1 MTLKRFLPK
10 GGLVRYQLKQ
20 FWWVSALYALMLFFA
35 TPFVIL
41 SRDQQDLIREIH
53 RFPQRVGQILY
64 NNSAVFVFLI
74 GAAIIIGVCVFR
86 YMQATR
92 SATLFHAFP
101 VTRTRLYLSTLASG
115 FVLLALP
122 ILVNAMILFCMSFW
136 GGYGVIIPPLNIL
149 DWIAGQ
155 LLTGTAT
162 MFFCI
167 FVGVLTG
174 SSVGQFLFTFAL
186 CGIPVGLMALS
197 GYLLDNW
204 LFGFTADGLEHV
216 LEFLLKITPIYYPQF
231 FASEGSILWIPA
243 LEGAYIILFA
253 ALGLWLYHKRDT
265 ERAGDVAAFPWI
277 RPIFLYTVTLCVM
290 LAGTC
295 FVAEIMTAGKINGSP
310 NVFILL
316 FFALL
321 GYAVAKMLLTKSFRI
336 LPYYKGYVA
345 FAAIVLIGFF
355 AIDMNL
361 FGFGTTV
368 PKMEQIEQVYVGNHY
383 YHGWPESLAQSHE
396 GIAVFHEAESIE
408 AARKLHNDAI
418 NANVTPYAPNENQ
431 QKVYISYQLK
441 SGRCITRAYR
451 FDREPIYALY
461 STDAAKDSMYPNFRL
476 HPENIRYIVLP
487 NTGDEIYGEKKEEL
501 IACVQKDLDRL
512 SYEEITGHNIYIEEA
527 AGMAVES
534 EPAVKAVRL
543 QVHALEVHIAGDESM
558 HDKITLNY
566 ANKDYS
572 LWFQLNSNFTETI
585 NWLLQNGY
593 DIERE

>member
-1 MTLKRFLPK
+1 MTLKTFLPK
-10 GGLVRYQLKQ
+10 GGLVRYQVKR
-20 FWWVSALYALMLFFA
+20 FWWVSALYALMLFFV

-41 SRDQQDLIREIH
+41 NREPQDLISEIH
-53 RFPQRVGQILY
+53 RYPHRVGQILY
-64 NNSAVFVFLI
+64 NNGAAFVFLI
-74 GAAIIIGVCVFR
+74 GAAVIIGVCVFR
-86 YMQATR
+86 YMQQTR
-92 SATLFHAFP
+92 SATLFHAMP
-101 VTRTRLYLSTLASG
+101 VTRARLYISTLASG
-115 FVLLALP
+115 FILLALP
-122 ILVNAMILFCMSFW
+122 ILANAVILLCMSFW
-136 GGYGVIIPPLNIL
+136 GGYGVIIPPVNIL
-149 DWIAGQ
+149 DWVAGQ

-186 CGIPVGLMALS
+186 CGIPVGLMALT

-204 LFGFTADGLEHV
+204 LFGFTADGIDRV

-231 FASEGSILWIPA
+231 FANPGAILWIPA

-253 ALGLWLYHKRDT
+253 GLGLWLYHKRDT
-265 ERAGDVAAFPWI
+265 ERAGDVAAFAWL

-290 LAGTC
+290 LAGTA
-295 FVAEIMTAGKINGSP
+295 FVMEIMTGGRTTGRP

-345 FAAIVLIGFF
+345 FAALVLIGFF
-355 AIDMNL
+355 AVDMNL

-368 PKMEQIEQVYVGNHY
+368 PKMEQVQEVYVGNHY
-383 YHGWPESLAQSHE
+383 YHGWPENLAQSHE
-396 GIAVFHEAESIE
+396 GIAVFKEAEGIE
-408 AARKLHNDAI
+408 AARKLHAEAI
-418 NANVTPYAPNENQ
+418 EAKVMPYASKENQ
-431 QKVYISYQLK
+431 QTVYISYLLE
-441 SGRCITRAYR
+441 SGRCITRAYK

-487 NTGDEIYGEKKEEL
+487 HTGDEIYGEKKEEL
-501 IACVQKDLDRL
+501 VACVQKDLDRL
-512 SYEEITGHNIYIEEA
+512 SYEEITGHTVYLEEA
-527 AGMAVES
+527 AGLAVEP
-534 EPAVKAVRL
+534 EPTVKAERL
-543 QVHALEVHIAGDESM
+543 RLHALEVHIAGDESI
-558 HDKITLNY
+558 HDEITLNY

-572 LWFQLNSNFTETI
+572 LWFQLNSNFIETI
-585 NWLLQNGY
+585 NWLKQNGY